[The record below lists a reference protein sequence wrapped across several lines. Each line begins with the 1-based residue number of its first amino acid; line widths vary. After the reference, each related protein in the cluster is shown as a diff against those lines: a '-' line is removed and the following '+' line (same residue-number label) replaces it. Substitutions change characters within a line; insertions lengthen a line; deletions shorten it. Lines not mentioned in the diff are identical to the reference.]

1 MTFRFDGLPMID
13 RRLETKRDTKIQ
25 NLVLDIQHR
34 DDDRLYIH
42 HNAKSVKLIESNAAR
57 GMSRKAMEKIWS
69 LRLLN
74 LVLGHEVAK

>member
-1 MTFRFDGLPMID
+1 MTFRFNGLLMID
-13 RRLETKRDTKIQ
+13 RRFETKRDTQIQ

-57 GMSRKAMEKIWS
+57 GMSRKAMEKIWPH
-69 LRLLN
+69 RLLN
-74 LVLGHEVAK
+74 LVLGHEEPK

>member
-42 HNAKSVKLIESNAAR
+42 HNAKSVKLIEFNAAR

-69 LRLLN
+69 HRLLN